1 MPEGTTP
8 DTSTDTDTST
18 EELMDPPAD
27 QAWLEMEN
35 IRGGEPGQVGPGE

>member
-8 DTSTDTDTST
+8 DTST
-18 EELMDPPAD
+18 EEPEEPMDPPAD

>member
-8 DTSTDTDTST
+8 DTST
-18 EELMDPPAD
+18 EEPMDPPSD

-35 IRGGEPGQVGPGE
+35 IRGGEPGQVGSGE